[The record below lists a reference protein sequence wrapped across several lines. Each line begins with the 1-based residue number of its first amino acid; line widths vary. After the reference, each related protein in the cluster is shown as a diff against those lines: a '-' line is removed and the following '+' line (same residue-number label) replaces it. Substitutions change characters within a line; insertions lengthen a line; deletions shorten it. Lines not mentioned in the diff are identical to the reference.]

1 MPGSHGHNKLS
12 QISQPDNKHQADIY
26 IADIAIEWI
35 IYMGDLMISDNNHW
49 LVVLYNHLEK
59 YDGVRQW
66 EG

>member
-1 MPGSHGHNKLS
+1 MATTSYPRYPN
-12 QISQPDNKHQADIY
+12 QITNTKQIYIY

>member
-1 MPGSHGHNKLS
+1 
-12 QISQPDNKHQADIY
+12 
-26 IADIAIEWI
+26 
-35 IYMGDLMISDNNHW
+35 MGDLMISDNNHW